1 MPFRILALSGGGYR
15 GLYTAHILAE
25 YEKRAGKPI
34 AQCFDLI
41 AGTSIGGILAL
52 GLALEVSAEK
62 IRDTFIAN
70 GESIFSARPKPG
82 GLLANIRDIA
92 RFAWKPKY
100 SGIAL
105 RNSIEEVL
113 GKDTTLGKATH
124 RVIVP
129 AINMTTGA
137 VQIFKTPHHDTFV
150 RDHQLNAVDI
160 GLATSAAPT
169 IFPMARVGK
178 WHFVDGGLFANAP
191 DFCALH
197 EANHFLNVDRD
208 DVQILSIGTTTTR
221 YSLAN
226 SSGVDFGAFQWL
238 VGGRLLSTMISA
250 QQQLTEYTLAH
261 LLKDRFIR
269 VDQQQ
274 SHEQAD
280 ELGLD
285 VANRNA
291 RETIIGLADATV
303 QRTIVDRKIIDIL
316 EGKAKPAVF
325 FHGHN
330 QNSTAR

>member
-52 GLALEVSAEK
+52 GLALEVPAAD
-62 IRDTFIAN
+62 IRDKFIAN
-70 GESIFSARPKPG
+70 GESIFSARAKPS
-82 GLLANIRDIA
+82 GLLCNIRDIA
-92 RFAWKPKY
+92 RMIWKPKY
-100 SGIAL
+100 TGVAL
-105 RNSIEEVL
+105 RKTIEEVL
-113 GKDTTLGKATH
+113 GADVTLGKCKH
-124 RVIVP
+124 RVVIP
-129 AINMTTGA
+129 TINMTTGA
-137 VQIFKTPHHDTFV
+137 VQMFKTPHHQTFV
-150 RDHQLNAVDI
+150 RDHLINMVDI

-169 IFPMARVGK
+169 IFPMARVGN
-178 WHFVDGGLFANAP
+178 WNFVDGGLFANAP

-197 EANHFLNVDRD
+197 EATHFLKADRPNIE
-208 DVQILSIGTTTTR
+208 ILSIGTTTTR

-226 SSGVDFGAFQWL
+226 SSGINFGAFQWL
-238 VGGRLLSTMISA
+238 MGGRLLSTMISA
-250 QQQLTEYTLAH
+250 QQQVTEFMLSH
-261 LLKDRFIR
+261 LLGDSFIR

-285 VANRNA
+285 VANKNA

-303 QRTIVDRKIIDIL
+303 QRTIVDPKIVEIL
-316 EGKAKPAVF
+316 EGIVPPAVF
-325 FHGHN
+325 FHGPN
-330 QNSTAR
+330 KNTLE